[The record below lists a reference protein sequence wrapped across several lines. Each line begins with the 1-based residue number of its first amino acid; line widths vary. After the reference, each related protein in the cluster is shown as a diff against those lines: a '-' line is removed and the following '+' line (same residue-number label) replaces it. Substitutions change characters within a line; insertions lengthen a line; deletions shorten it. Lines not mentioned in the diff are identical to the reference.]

1 MVVEIAHSES
11 QHEGSNCMVCV
22 FSHINFVTQILNE
35 CSTDVVP
42 TGMVRQ
48 TFARMLKLG
57 V

>member
-1 MVVEIAHSES
+1 MKVVIVRCVCA
-11 QHEGSNCMVCV
+11 CV